1 MRIISISFAILLANC
16 YNNCVRTYKKE
27 VIIIKTININTS
39 IHDLVKSYPEIKDIM
54 KNLGFDNIV
63 NPVMLNTVGKIM
75 TIKKGSEM
83 KNISLDKIKEAFLEN
98 NFILEDN

>member
-1 MRIISISFAILLANC
+1 MN
-16 YNNCVRTYKKE
+16 
-27 VIIIKTININTS
+27 
-39 IHDLVKSYPEIKDIM
+39 
-54 KNLGFDNIV
+54 NLGFDNIV
-63 NPVMLNTVGKIM
+63 NPVMLNTVGRIM